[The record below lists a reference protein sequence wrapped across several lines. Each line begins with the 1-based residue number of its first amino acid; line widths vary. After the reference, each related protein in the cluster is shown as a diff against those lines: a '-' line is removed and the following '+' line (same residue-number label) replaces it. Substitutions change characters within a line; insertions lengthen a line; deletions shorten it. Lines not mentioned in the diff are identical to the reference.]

1 MSSKVKP
8 GTSRHAAGS
17 NKSETM
23 DPLCC
28 IAHCYV
34 QPVTG
39 LQIFGVPGIPEIV
52 QGDDLASIIAAAA
65 VTAGAA
71 LADGDIVVVT
81 SKIVSKAEGRTVELA
96 DVDPSPFAIEWSKKW
111 DKDPAVTEVVLREAK
126 RIVRQL
132 GPVLITETQHGFV
145 CANSGVDQ
153 SSSGAHGRLVVLPS
167 DPDAS
172 ARRLR
177 AGFALQGVDVA
188 VIISDTFGRTWREGQ
203 TDIAIGIAGMQ
214 PIHSYIGQ
222 FDLHG
227 HEFKVQAVC
236 IADELAGAAEL
247 VKGNISR
254 VPVGVLRGYRW
265 EVDDT
270 ATIAPVLRDQSR
282 DLFR

>member
-1 MSSKVKP
+1 M
-8 GTSRHAAGS
+8 
-17 NKSETM
+17 
-23 DPLCC
+23 CC
-28 IAHCYV
+28 IGRCYV
-34 QPVTG
+34 QPVSG
-39 LQIFGVPGIPEIV
+39 LQIFGVPGIAEIV
-52 QGDDLASIIAAAA
+52 EGTDLAATIADAA
-65 VTAGAA
+65 TAGGVG

-96 DVDPSPFAIEWSKKW
+96 DVEPSPFATEWSTTW

-132 GPVLITETQHGFV
+132 GPVLITETHHGFV

-153 SSSGAHGRLVVLPS
+153 SSSGAHGRLVLLPA

-172 ARRLR
+172 ACRLR
-177 AGFALQGVDVA
+177 AGFAETGIDVA
-188 VIISDTFGRTWREGQ
+188 VIISDTFGRAWREGQ

-222 FDLHG
+222 FDPHG

-236 IADELAGAAEL
+236 LADELAGAAEL

-254 VPVGVLRGYRW
+254 MPVGVIRGYAW
-265 EVDDT
+265 EIDDT

>member
-1 MSSKVKP
+1 
-8 GTSRHAAGS
+8 
-17 NKSETM
+17 
-23 DPLCC
+23 LCC
-28 IAHCYV
+28 IGRCYV

-39 LQIFGVPGIPEIV
+39 VQIFGVPGIAEIV
-52 QGDDLASIIAAAA
+52 EGNDLAATIADAA
-65 VTAGAA
+65 TAADSP

-81 SKIVSKAEGRTVELA
+81 SKVVSKAEGRTVELA
-96 DVDPSPFAIEWSKKW
+96 DVEPSPFAVEWSAKW

-153 SSSGAHGRLVVLPS
+153 SSSGAQGRLVLLPN

-172 ARRLR
+172 ARRIR
-177 AGFALQGVDVA
+177 AGFAEAGVDVA
-188 VIISDTFGRTWREGQ
+188 VIISDTFGRAWREGQ

-222 FDLHG
+222 FDPHG

-236 IADELAGAAEL
+236 LADELAGAAEL

-254 VPVGVLRGYRW
+254 MPVGVIRGYEW
-265 EVDDT
+265 EPDDT

>member
-1 MSSKVKP
+1 LWSS
-8 GTSRHAAGS
+8 GR
-17 NKSETM
+17 
-23 DPLCC
+23 
-28 IAHCYV
+28 CYV
-34 QPVTG
+34 HPVTG

-52 QGDDLASIIAAAA
+52 EGTDLAATITAAAA
-65 VTAGAA
+65 AAGTAI
-71 LADGDIVVVT
+71 ADGDIVVVT
-81 SKIVSKAEGRTVELA
+81 SKIVSKAEGRIVELA
-96 DVDPSPFAIEWSKKW
+96 DVQPSTFAIDWSAKW
-111 DKDPAVTEVVLREAK
+111 DKDPAVTEIVLREAK

-153 SSSGAHGRLVVLPS
+153 SSSGAHGRLVLLPT

-172 ARRLR
+172 ARLLR
-177 AGFALQGVDVA
+177 AGLAKAGVDVA
-188 VIISDTFGRTWREGQ
+188 VIISDTFGRAWREGQ

-214 PIHSYIGQ
+214 PILSYIGQ
-222 FDLHG
+222 FDPHG

-236 IADELAGAAEL
+236 LADELAGAAEL

-254 VPVGVLRGYRW
+254 MPVGVIRGYRW
-265 EVDDT
+265 EPDDD